1 MFICVIGGSA
11 LEALRKSVLQVLP
24 CGNRV
29 LVNVFL
35 EICHLEVRIL
45 FQNRLAMVYNFSK
58 YLEESCKLDFCQCF
72 SIRIFFFRERFSL
85 MKYYQNSQASFDC
98 YRH

>member
-58 YLEESCKLDFCQCF
+58 YLEESCRLDFVNV
-72 SIRIFFFRERFSL
+72 SPSEFFFRERF
-85 MKYYQNSQASFDC
+85 
-98 YRH
+98 R